1 MTNNQKFA
9 LATTVTTDDLD
20 LMLSPEEMAEETDG
34 LAMVYPRVKIPSGG
48 IVQFE
53 LPNPDDPNKP
63 LYAPELCGVI
73 VHHHPANGYWV
84 EGEVSPICSSV
95 DGKVGV
101 GDPGG
106 NCADCPL
113 NQFGSGE
120 GGVGKACKNS
130 HVLYLLQSGST
141 LPIRLNLPPTAIRP
155 FSNFVSLAFLSQGKR
170 TSSAVIKITLVKQ
183 QSKNNQSI
191 TYSAPVFTVAER
203 FAPET
208 ERAVLAVV
216 KNIKATIQNSQK
228 NVAEYIADAVPANDE
243 ESPF

>member
-1 MTNNQKFA
+1 MSTNKFA
-9 LATTVTTDDLD
+9 LATTVSTDDHD
-20 LMLSPEEMAEETDG
+20 LMLSAEEMAEETDG
-34 LAMVYPRVKIPSGG
+34 LSMVYPRVKIPSGG
-48 IVQFE
+48 MTQFE
-53 LPNPDDPNKP
+53 IPNPDDPSKP
-63 LYAPELCGVI
+63 NYSPELNGVI
-73 VHHHPANGYWV
+73 VFHHPANGYWL
-84 EGEVSPICSSV
+84 EGDVNPVCSSV
-95 DGKVGV
+95 DGKTGV

-106 NCADCPL
+106 NCSTCPL

-203 FAPET
+203 FTAEM
-208 ERAVLAVV
+208 ERAVLSVV
-216 KNIKATIQNSQK
+216 KNIKATIQSSQK
-228 NVAEYIADAVPANDE
+228 NVTEYIAETVPADDE
-243 ESPF
+243 DSPF